1 MKKLD
6 DIPKKHPFN
15 VPDGYFD
22 KMALTI
28 QERVSK
34 PVAKPAMWSIGVRYA
49 LPAMLILIA
58 LVIYFKPQ
66 PQRSAEELLAAVSTD
81 ALVEYL
87 ETSDLTTDELLDIID
102 IDDAFAEEIQLEVF
116 SESDWLELDPTE
128 IDFEEHNL

>member
-6 DIPKKHPFN
+6 DIPKKHPFS

-22 KMALTI
+22 KMAMAI
-28 QERVSK
+28 QNR
-34 PVAKPAMWSIGVRYA
+34 VAKPVGKPVLWSIGVRYA

-58 LVIYFKPQ
+58 IVIYFKPE
-66 PQRSAEELLAAVSTD
+66 PQRSAEELLASVSTD

-87 ETSDLTTDELLDIID
+87 ETSDLTTDELLEVID
-102 IDDAFAEEIQLEVF
+102 VDDALADDIQQEVF